1 MAEKKKVYNRIFDES
16 KWKNVNQF
24 NKDLMEDF
32 LMELRAKKKSKGT
45 IDQYMND
52 LRILFIFIYDELRN
66 KPIYELKKKQFRNYM
81 LWLQEKELSNAR
93 INRLMSACR
102 SMLTF
107 AEEEEDYE
115 DLIQSNP
122 AQKVKGLTR
131 ESVRDIVFLNW
142 NEVEIIYNELKLQE
156 RYQEALLL
164 ALAIDSAGRKNELH
178 QVTKNCITEDG
189 NFTKEV
195 IGKRNKRFR
204 LMYNDMTKEAYNLYM
219 KQRGEDN
226 IDALWIVERGEKS
239 PISAEGLY
247 GWVVSWRKI
256 LEDKTGEYKEFNV
269 HSFRHVALEL
279 LSTGDHYLA
288 KKLGKKFDLDSLK
301 LLAHHESVDT
311 TSGYLR
317 DKSDDMLLDAFGLN

>member
-1 MAEKKKVYNRIFDES
+1 MAKEKVYNRIYDEV
-16 KWKNVNQF
+16 KWREVNQF

-32 LMELRAKKKSKGT
+32 LLEMKSKKKSKGT
-45 IDQYMND
+45 IDQYRND

-66 KPIYELKKKQFRNYM
+66 KPIHELKKKQFRNYM
-81 LWLQEKELSNAR
+81 LWLQEKNLSNAR

-115 DLIQSNP
+115 DLITSNP
-122 AQKVKGLTR
+122 AQKVKGLTK
-131 ESVRDIVFLNW
+131 ESVRDIVFLDW
-142 NEVEIIYNELKLQE
+142 SEVELIYNELKVQE

-164 ALAIDSAGRKNELH
+164 ALGIDSAGRKNELH
-178 QVTKNCITEDG
+178 QVTKHCITDNG

-204 LMYNDMTKEAYNLYM
+204 LMYNDMTKEVYKLYM
-219 KQRGEDN
+219 EQRGEDD
-226 IDALWIVERGEKS
+226 IDSLWISERGEKKEV
-239 PISAEGLY
+239 SADALY

-256 LEDKTGEYKEFNV
+256 IEDKTGEYKELNV
-269 HSFRHVALEL
+269 HSLRHIALEL
-279 LSTGDHYLA
+279 LSTGEHYLA
-288 KKLGKKFDLDSLK
+288 KKMGKKFDLDALK

-311 TSGYLR
+311 TNSYLR
-317 DKSDDMLLDAFGLN
+317 DKSEDMLLEAFGLS